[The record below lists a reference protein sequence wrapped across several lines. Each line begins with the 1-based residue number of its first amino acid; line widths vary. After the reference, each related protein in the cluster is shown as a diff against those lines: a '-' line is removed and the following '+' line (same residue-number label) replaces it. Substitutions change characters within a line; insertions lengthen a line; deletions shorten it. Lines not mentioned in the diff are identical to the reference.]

1 MELASCHSSGAKNFE
16 VACRFLETLCMSGH
30 DHFVWDCEE
39 VTLTDGMLTGQ
50 TFNSDTYTVWWK
62 NSGVSA
68 SQETSVN
75 LPSAWQCKAAHKS
88 EDLGSHHRILLDSV
102 MPPTLQPWSS
112 TLTFPPIWSFERNYQ
127 WYKLQTNVDVIHTVR
142 TWLHELENTW

>member
-1 MELASCHSSGAKNFE
+1 VHKSQLQVAVTTKFCTHVPSICWSSEWNLLH
-16 VACRFLETLCMSGH
+16 VTLLACRFLENLCTCGH

-39 VTLTDGMLTGQ
+39 VTLTDRKLAGQ
-50 TFNSDTYTVWWK
+50 TYTVWWK

-102 MPPTLQPWSS
+102 MPPTLQPWPS
-112 TLTFPPIWSFERNYQ
+112 TLTFPPIWSLERNYQ
-127 WYKLQTNVDVIHTVR
+127 WYKL
-142 TWLHELENTW
+142 